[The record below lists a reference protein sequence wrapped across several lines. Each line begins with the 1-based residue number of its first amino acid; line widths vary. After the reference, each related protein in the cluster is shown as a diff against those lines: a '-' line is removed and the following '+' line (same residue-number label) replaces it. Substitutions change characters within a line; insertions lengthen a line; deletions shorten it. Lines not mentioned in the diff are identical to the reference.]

1 MKPEERWNQ
10 EQAWTNSNDGIL
22 MELWKLRGHA
32 LARYGRNRHSLRLP
46 ACRPG
51 ILPGWA
57 AGACAALAWRGMGLV
72 NCPVPSDPRLK
83 WWEVAPL

>member
-32 LARYGRNRHSLRLP
+32 LARYGRNRHSLRL
-46 ACRPG
+46 
-51 ILPGWA
+51 LVV
-57 AGACAALAWRGMGLV
+57 LASFLGGR
-72 NCPVPSDPRLK
+72 RAR
-83 WWEVAPL
+83 APLSRGEAWGWSTAPCPLTQG